1 MDRNPWRVSGFTL
14 IELMVAVAVIGILAA
29 IAFPSYESYVR
40 KARRADGKAALMA
53 LQLAQEKYRANQ
65 TGYAST
71 VAAVGVSAT
80 SPEGYYSL
88 SIENPTAI
96 GYVAKATAV
105 SGKSQA
111 NDTGCTVLTL
121 TFSAGTPTYT
131 PADCWK

>member
-1 MDRNPWRVSGFTL
+1 MDRNGARQSGFTL
-14 IELMVAVAVIGILAA
+14 IELMIAVVVIGILAA
-29 IAFPSYESYVR
+29 IAIPSYNDYVR

-65 TGYAST
+65 TTYAST
-71 VAAVGVSAT
+71 VAAVGVNSV

-88 SIENPTAI
+88 SIENPSAT

-111 NDTGCTVLTL
+111 SDTGCTVLTL
-121 TFSAGTPTYT
+121 TFSAGTPAYT